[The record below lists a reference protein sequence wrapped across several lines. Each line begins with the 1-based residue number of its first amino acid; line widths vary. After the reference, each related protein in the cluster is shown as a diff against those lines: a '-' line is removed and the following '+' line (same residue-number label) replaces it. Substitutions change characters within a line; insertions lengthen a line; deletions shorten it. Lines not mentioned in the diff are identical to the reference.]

1 MAIIFVINITIFYNK
16 LIFKVIIMKFMQK
29 NVFLF
34 LGVLLFL
41 SACSKEETPKMQ
53 MPPQF
58 VSTMSAKAE
67 NLPLNFTYPAKL
79 VSDYDVIIK
88 PQVSGVIVEKLFK
101 AGDLVK
107 KGQTLFIIEQNK
119 FKASVN
125 SAYGKALMARANFDN
140 ASKDFNRSKTLFAK
154 KAISQKEY
162 DTNLANFNSAKANLT
177 SARAELTNAKI
188 DLDHTE
194 IKAPFDGAVGDA
206 LINIGDYVS
215 ASSTELV
222 RVTNLNPIYADFFIS
237 DTDKLNL
244 VRNTQSGKW
253 DLENINAT
261 LNFNGEE
268 VKGKLYFI
276 DSVIDSNSG
285 TVKAKAI
292 FDNNNSLLL
301 PGAFTSITSEGFI
314 QKNGF
319 KVPQIAIK
327 QDQNDVYVLL
337 VKEGKVTKASV
348 HISYQNNEY
357 AIIDKGLQNGDKI
370 ILDNFKKIHL
380 GSEVKEVGAK

>member
-1 MAIIFVINITIFYNK
+1 MNLF
-16 LIFKVIIMKFMQK
+16 QK
-29 NVFLF
+29 NTLLLLSALFLF
-34 LGVLLFL
+34 
-41 SACSKEETPKMQ
+41 SACNKEEA
-53 MPPQF
+53 PQKQTLPQS

-101 AGDLVK
+101 AGDLIK
-107 KGQTLFIIEQNK
+107 KGQTLFIIEQDK

-140 ASKDFNRSKTLFAK
+140 ASKDYNRSKTLYNK
-154 KAISQKEY
+154 GAISQKEY
-162 DTNLANFNSAKANLT
+162 DSALANFNNTKANLT
-177 SARAELTNAKI
+177 SARADLENARI
-188 DLDHTE
+188 DLAYTE
-194 IKAPFDGAVGDA
+194 IKAPFDGIVGDA

-215 ASSTELV
+215 SSSTELV
-222 RVTNLNPIYADFFIS
+222 RITNLNPIYADFYIS
-237 DTDKLNL
+237 DTDKLNI
-244 VRNTQSGKW
+244 VRNTQDGKW
-253 DLENINAT
+253 DLSNIYAN
-261 LNFNGEE
+261 LNLNGEV

-276 DSVIDSNSG
+276 DSVIDANSG

-292 FDNNNSLLL
+292 FDNNDSTLL
-301 PGAFTSITSEGFI
+301 PGAFATITSEGFI

-319 KVPQIAIK
+319 KVPQIAVK
-327 QDQNDVYVLL
+327 QNQNDVYVLL
-337 VKEGKVTKASV
+337 VKNGKVEKSSV

-370 ILDNFKKIHL
+370 ILDNFKKIQV
-380 GSEVKEVGAK
+380 GSEVKEIGAQ

>member
-1 MAIIFVINITIFYNK
+1 MNLF
-16 LIFKVIIMKFMQK
+16 QK
-29 NVFLF
+29 NTLLLLSALFLF
-34 LGVLLFL
+34 
-41 SACSKEETPKMQ
+41 SACNKEEA
-53 MPPQF
+53 PQKQTLPQS

-101 AGDLVK
+101 AGDLIK
-107 KGQTLFIIEQNK
+107 KGQTLFIIEQDK

-140 ASKDFNRSKTLFAK
+140 ASKDYNRSKTLYNK
-154 KAISQKEY
+154 GAISQKEY
-162 DTNLANFNSAKANLT
+162 DSALANFNNTKANLT
-177 SARAELTNAKI
+177 SARADLENARI
-188 DLDHTE
+188 DLAYTE
-194 IKAPFDGAVGDA
+194 IKAPFDGTIGDA
-206 LINIGDYVS
+206 LVNIGDYVS
-215 ASSTELV
+215 ASTTELV

-253 DLENINAT
+253 DLDSIHAN
-261 LNFNGEE
+261 LNLNGET
-268 VKGKLYFI
+268 VQGKLYFI
-276 DSVIDSNSG
+276 DSVIDANSG

-292 FDNNNSLLL
+292 FDNNNSTLL
-301 PGAFTSITSEGFI
+301 PGAFATITSEGFI

-319 KVPQIAIK
+319 KVPQIAVK
-327 QDQNDVYVLL
+327 QNQNDVYVLL
-337 VKEGKVTKASV
+337 VKNGKVEKSSV

-370 ILDNFKKIHL
+370 ILDNFKKIQV
-380 GSEVKEVGAK
+380 GSEVKEIGAQ

>member
-1 MAIIFVINITIFYNK
+1 MNLF
-16 LIFKVIIMKFMQK
+16 QK
-29 NVFLF
+29 NTLLLLSALFLF
-34 LGVLLFL
+34 
-41 SACSKEETPKMQ
+41 SACNKEEA
-53 MPPQF
+53 PQKQTLPQS

-101 AGDLVK
+101 AGDLIK
-107 KGQTLFIIEQNK
+107 KGQTLFIIEQDK

-140 ASKDFNRSKTLFAK
+140 ASKDYNRSKTLYNK
-154 KAISQKEY
+154 GAISQKEY
-162 DTNLANFNSAKANLT
+162 DSALANFNNTKANLT
-177 SARAELTNAKI
+177 SARADLENARI
-188 DLDHTE
+188 DLAYTE
-194 IKAPFDGAVGDA
+194 IKAPFDGIVGDA
-206 LINIGDYVS
+206 LVNIGDYVS
-215 ASSTELV
+215 SSSTELV
-222 RVTNLNPIYADFFIS
+222 RITNLNPIYADFYIS
-237 DTDKLNL
+237 DTDKLNI
-244 VRNTQSGKW
+244 VRNTQDGKW
-253 DLENINAT
+253 DLSNIYAN
-261 LNFNGEE
+261 LNLNGET
-268 VKGKLYFI
+268 VQGKLYFI
-276 DSVIDSNSG
+276 DSVIDANSG

-292 FDNNNSLLL
+292 FDNNDSTLL
-301 PGAFTSITSEGFI
+301 PGAFATITSEGFI

-337 VKEGKVTKASV
+337 VKNGKVEKSSV

-370 ILDNFKKIHL
+370 ILDNFKKIQV
-380 GSEVKEVGAK
+380 GSEVKEIGAQ

>member
-1 MAIIFVINITIFYNK
+1 MNLF
-16 LIFKVIIMKFMQK
+16 QK
-29 NVFLF
+29 NTLLLLSALFLF
-34 LGVLLFL
+34 
-41 SACSKEETPKMQ
+41 SACNKEEA
-53 MPPQF
+53 PQKQTLPQS

-101 AGDLVK
+101 AGNLIK
-107 KGQTLFIIEQNK
+107 KGQTLFIIEQDK

-140 ASKDFNRSKTLFAK
+140 ASKDYNRSKTLYNK
-154 KAISQKEY
+154 GAISQKEY
-162 DTNLANFNSAKANLT
+162 DSALANFNNTKANLT
-177 SARAELTNAKI
+177 SARADLENARI
-188 DLDHTE
+188 DLAYTE
-194 IKAPFDGAVGDA
+194 IKAPFDGIVGDA

-215 ASSTELV
+215 SSSTELV
-222 RVTNLNPIYADFFIS
+222 RITNLNPIYADFYIS
-237 DTDKLNL
+237 DTDKLNI

-253 DLENINAT
+253 DLDSIHAN
-261 LNFNGEE
+261 LNLNGET
-268 VKGKLYFI
+268 VQGKLYFI
-276 DSVIDSNSG
+276 DSVIDANSG

-292 FDNNNSLLL
+292 FDNNNSTLL
-301 PGAFTSITSEGFI
+301 PGAFATITSEGFI

-319 KVPQIAIK
+319 KVPQIAVK
-327 QDQNDVYVLL
+327 QNQNDVYVLL
-337 VKEGKVTKASV
+337 VKNGKVEKSSV

-370 ILDNFKKIHL
+370 ILDNFKKIQV
-380 GSEVKEVGAK
+380 GSEVKEIGAQ

>member
-1 MAIIFVINITIFYNK
+1 MNLF
-16 LIFKVIIMKFMQK
+16 QK
-29 NVFLF
+29 NTLLLLSALFLF
-34 LGVLLFL
+34 
-41 SACSKEETPKMQ
+41 SACNKEEA
-53 MPPQF
+53 PQKQTLPQS

-101 AGDLVK
+101 AGDLIK
-107 KGQTLFIIEQNK
+107 KGQILFIIEQDK

-140 ASKDFNRSKTLFAK
+140 ASKDYNRSKTLYNK
-154 KAISQKEY
+154 GAISQKEY
-162 DTNLANFNSAKANLT
+162 DSALANFNNTKANLT
-177 SARAELTNAKI
+177 SARADLENARI
-188 DLDHTE
+188 DLAYTE
-194 IKAPFDGAVGDA
+194 IKAPFDGTIGDA
-206 LINIGDYVS
+206 LVNIGDYVS
-215 ASSTELV
+215 ASTTELV

-253 DLENINAT
+253 DLDSIHAN
-261 LNFNGEE
+261 LNLNGET
-268 VKGKLYFI
+268 VQGKLYFI
-276 DSVIDSNSG
+276 DSVIDANSG

-292 FDNNNSLLL
+292 FDNNNSTLL
-301 PGAFTSITSEGFI
+301 PGAFATITSEGFI

-319 KVPQIAIK
+319 KVPQIAVK
-327 QDQNDVYVLL
+327 QNQNDVYVLL
-337 VKEGKVTKASV
+337 VKNGKVEKSSV

-370 ILDNFKKIHL
+370 ILDNFKKIQV
-380 GSEVKEVGAK
+380 GSEVKEIGAQ

>member
-1 MAIIFVINITIFYNK
+1 MNLF
-16 LIFKVIIMKFMQK
+16 QK
-29 NVFLF
+29 NTLLLLSALFLF
-34 LGVLLFL
+34 
-41 SACSKEETPKMQ
+41 SACNKEEA
-53 MPPQF
+53 PQKQTLPQS

-101 AGDLVK
+101 AGDLIK
-107 KGQTLFIIEQNK
+107 KGQTLFIIEQDK

-140 ASKDFNRSKTLFAK
+140 ASKDYNRSKTLYNK
-154 KAISQKEY
+154 GAISQKEY
-162 DTNLANFNSAKANLT
+162 DSTLANFNNTKANLT
-177 SARAELTNAKI
+177 SARADLENARI
-188 DLDHTE
+188 DLAYTE
-194 IKAPFDGAVGDA
+194 IKAPFDGTIGDA
-206 LINIGDYVS
+206 LVNIGDYVS
-215 ASSTELV
+215 ASTTELV

-253 DLENINAT
+253 DLDSIHAN
-261 LNFNGEE
+261 LNLNGET
-268 VKGKLYFI
+268 VQGKLYFI
-276 DSVIDSNSG
+276 DSVIDANSG

-292 FDNNNSLLL
+292 FDNNNSTLL
-301 PGAFTSITSEGFI
+301 PGAFATITSEGFI

-319 KVPQIAIK
+319 KVPQIAVK
-327 QDQNDVYVLL
+327 QNQNDVYVLL
-337 VKEGKVTKASV
+337 VKNGKVEKSSV

-370 ILDNFKKIHL
+370 ILDNFKKIQV
-380 GSEVKEVGAK
+380 GSEVKEIGAQ

>member
-1 MAIIFVINITIFYNK
+1 MNLF
-16 LIFKVIIMKFMQK
+16 QK
-29 NVFLF
+29 NTLLLLSALFLF
-34 LGVLLFL
+34 
-41 SACSKEETPKMQ
+41 SACNKEEA
-53 MPPQF
+53 PQKQTLPQS

-101 AGDLVK
+101 AGDLIK
-107 KGQTLFIIEQNK
+107 KGQTLFIIEQDK

-140 ASKDFNRSKTLFAK
+140 ASKDYNRSKTLYNK
-154 KAISQKEY
+154 GAISQKEY
-162 DTNLANFNSAKANLT
+162 DSALANFNNTKANLT
-177 SARAELTNAKI
+177 SARADLENARI
-188 DLDHTE
+188 DLAYTE
-194 IKAPFDGAVGDA
+194 IKAPFDGIVGDA
-206 LINIGDYVS
+206 LVNIGDYVS
-215 ASSTELV
+215 ASTTELV

-253 DLENINAT
+253 DLDSIHAN
-261 LNFNGEE
+261 LNLNGEV

-276 DSVIDSNSG
+276 DSVIDANSG

-292 FDNNNSLLL
+292 FDNNDSTLL
-301 PGAFTSITSEGFI
+301 PGAFATITSEGFI

-319 KVPQIAIK
+319 KIPQIAIK

-337 VKEGKVTKASV
+337 VKNGKVEKSSV

-370 ILDNFKKIHL
+370 ILDNFKKIQV
-380 GSEVKEVGAK
+380 GSEVKEIGAQ

>member
-1 MAIIFVINITIFYNK
+1 MNLF
-16 LIFKVIIMKFMQK
+16 QK
-29 NVFLF
+29 NTLLLLSALFLF
-34 LGVLLFL
+34 
-41 SACSKEETPKMQ
+41 SACSKEEA
-53 MPPQF
+53 PQKQTLPQS

-101 AGDLVK
+101 AGDLIK
-107 KGQTLFIIEQNK
+107 KGQILFIIEQDK

-140 ASKDFNRSKTLFAK
+140 ASKDYNRSKTLYNK
-154 KAISQKEY
+154 GAISQKEY
-162 DTNLANFNSAKANLT
+162 DSALANFNNTKANLT
-177 SARAELTNAKI
+177 SARADLENARI
-188 DLDHTE
+188 DLAYTE
-194 IKAPFDGAVGDA
+194 IKAPFDGTIGDA
-206 LINIGDYVS
+206 LVNIGDYVS
-215 ASSTELV
+215 ASTTELV

-244 VRNTQSGKW
+244 VRNTQNGKW
-253 DLENINAT
+253 DLDSIHAN
-261 LNFNGEE
+261 LNLNGET
-268 VKGKLYFI
+268 VQGKLYFI
-276 DSVIDSNSG
+276 DSVIDANSG

-292 FDNNNSLLL
+292 FDNNNSTLL
-301 PGAFTSITSEGFI
+301 PGAFATITSEGFI

-319 KVPQIAIK
+319 KVPQIAVK
-327 QDQNDVYVLL
+327 QNQNDVYVLL
-337 VKEGKVTKASV
+337 VKNGKVEKSSV

-370 ILDNFKKIHL
+370 ILDNFKKIQV
-380 GSEVKEVGAK
+380 GSEVKEIGAQ